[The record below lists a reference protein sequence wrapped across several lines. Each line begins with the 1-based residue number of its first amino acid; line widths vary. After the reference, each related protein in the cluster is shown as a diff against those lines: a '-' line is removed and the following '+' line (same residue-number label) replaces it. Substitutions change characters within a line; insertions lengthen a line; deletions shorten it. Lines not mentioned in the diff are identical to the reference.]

1 MQASAANPMPVYIS
15 SAPDAV
21 WGVAGRNEVSF
32 ASSGLGHIE
41 LDLMQIK
48 HAVKGVGCALED
60 LGRRARCAERRQQ
73 LTNPSP
79 SED

>member
-1 MQASAANPMPVYIS
+1 MPVYIAS
-15 SAPDAV
+15 PPDAV

-32 ASSGLGHIE
+32 ASTGLGHLE

-48 HAVKGVGCALED
+48 MAVKTVGCALED
-60 LGRRARCAERRQQ
+60 LTRRARCAERRQQ
-73 LTNPSP
+73 LTNPSA